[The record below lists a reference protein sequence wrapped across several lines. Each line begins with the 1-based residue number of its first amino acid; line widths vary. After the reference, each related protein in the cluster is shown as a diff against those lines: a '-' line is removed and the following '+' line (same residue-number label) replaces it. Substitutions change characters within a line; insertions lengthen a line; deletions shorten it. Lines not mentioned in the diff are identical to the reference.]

1 MLIIVQTEDG
11 TNILRNSVGV
21 EMDVFS
27 GEKVLAKGAVE
38 VARFVE
44 EQYDGNV
51 VLCTD

>member
-1 MLIIVQTEDG
+1 MLIIIQDTQG
-11 TNILRNSVGV
+11 NNILRNSVGV

-27 GEKVLAKGAVE
+27 GEKVVAKGVVE

-51 VLCTD
+51 VLCVE